1 LFELELNC
9 KLIIE
14 NLMRLLDSGIC
25 KTHFSDSEVSDI
37 IPPNMD
43 CGGKG
48 RTLEEM
54 IEALHEIF
62 EGDHV
67 EVETVEEIMHS

>member
-1 LFELELNC
+1 MWINYRKPDEVAQASERYLH
-9 KLIIE
+9 
-14 NLMRLLDSGIC
+14 
-25 KTHFSDSEVSDI
+25 KTHSSDI

-67 EVETVEEIMHS
+67 EVEAVEEIMHS